1 MRFTSTLNCQR
12 GEPEAKAV
20 LLAGLGVPAG
30 ARAGALAN
38 GRQLPGDAT

>member
-1 MRFTSTLNCQR
+1 MRFTSTFNCQR

-20 LLAGLGVPAG
+20 PLACLDVPDNAL
-30 ARAGALAN
+30 AGALAN